1 MKIWIL
7 WLSLPILN
15 SRFSPN
21 LPESLLPNFYSQ
33 YPGLDPRQR
42 PVETAGQRGLT
53 HQNGGQN
60 DYENKKCWGYEPGCK
75 KKFR

>member
-7 WLSLPILN
+7 LLSLPFLI
-15 SRFSPN
+15 SGFSPN
-21 LPESLLPNFYSQ
+21 LPESLLPHFYSQ

-42 PVETAGQRGLT
+42 PVEAAGQKGPT
-53 HQNGGQN
+53 NQNGGQN
-60 DYENKKCWGYEPGCK
+60 NNEKCWGYEPGCK